1 MAIKVNYSVGM
12 AWSMAFA
19 SFLAETFALTAFTP
33 SGIDCKAECVNYL
46 ALRIKTLKG
55 RLPVKDK
62 ESESKGTEKHTST
75 IDWPAATGK
84 KSTLS
89 PFERL
94 FALVLRDYGDFID
107 YGLAKAVFS
116 GKAFIYVK
124 ADGKEE
130 KLLLPHDGT
139 VRDLWAWAHERAIEE
154 IVQAEA
160 KAKAKAEEKEKAKKE
175 KEAQPA

>member
-1 MAIKVNYSVGM
+1 MAIKVTYSVGM
-12 AWSMAFA
+12 SWSMAFS
-19 SFLAETFALTAFTP
+19 SFLAETFGLTAFTP
-33 SGIDCKAECVNYL
+33 SGIDCRAECMKHL

-75 IDWPAATGK
+75 IDWANAVGK

-94 FALVLRDYGDFID
+94 FALVLRDYGDYVD
-107 YGLAKAVFS
+107 LGVAKVIFTE
-116 GKAFIYVK
+116 KAFIYVK

-130 KLLLPHDGT
+130 KPLLPHDGT
-139 VRDLWAWAHERAIEE
+139 VRDLWAWSIARAIEE
-154 IVQAEA
+154 IAQAEA
-160 KAKAKAEEKEKAKKE
+160 KAKEAKET
-175 KEAQPA
+175 QPA

>member
-12 AWSMAFA
+12 SWSMAFA
-19 SFLAETFALTAFTP
+19 SFLAETFGLSAVTP
-33 SGIDCKAECVNYL
+33 SGIDCKAECVKHL

-55 RLPVKDK
+55 RLPTKEK
-62 ESESKGTEKHTST
+62 ESEAKGTEKHTST
-75 IDWPAATGK
+75 IDWANAVGK

-94 FALVLRDYGDFID
+94 FALVLRDYGDYVD
-107 YGLAKAVFS
+107 LGVAKVIFS
-116 GKAFIYVK
+116 ERAFIYVK

-154 IVQAEA
+154 IAKLEA
-160 KAKAKAEEKEKAKKE
+160 KAKAEAEEVKA
-175 KEAQPA
+175 

>member
-1 MAIKVNYSVGM
+1 MALKVNYPVGM
-12 AWSMAFA
+12 SWSLAFA
-19 SFLAETFALTAFTP
+19 SFLTETFGLTAVTP
-33 SGIDCKAECVNYL
+33 SGIDCRAECLKHL

-55 RLPVKDK
+55 RLPTKDK

-75 IDWPAATGK
+75 IDWANAVGK

-94 FALVLRDYGDFID
+94 FALVLRDYGDFVD

-116 GKAFIYVK
+116 DEAFIYVK

-130 KLLLPHDGT
+130 KPLLPHDGT

-154 IVQAEA
+154 IAKAEA
-160 KAKAKAEEKEKAKKE
+160 KAK
-175 KEAQPA
+175 EAQPA

>member
-1 MAIKVNYSVGM
+1 MAIKVTYSVGM
-12 AWSMAFA
+12 AWSLAFS
-19 SFLAETFALTAFTP
+19 SFLAETFGLAAVTP
-33 SGIDCKAECVNYL
+33 SGIDCKAVCVKYL

-75 IDWPAATGK
+75 IDWANAVGK

-94 FALVLRDYGDFID
+94 FALVLRDYGDYVD
-107 YGLAKAVFS
+107 LGVAKVIFTE
-116 GKAFIYVK
+116 KAFIYVK

-130 KLLLPHDGT
+130 KPLLPHDGT

-154 IVQAEA
+154 IAQAEA
-160 KAKAKAEEKEKAKKE
+160 KAK
-175 KEAQPA
+175 EAQPA

>member
-1 MAIKVNYSVGM
+1 MSRSSATVIMAIKVNYSVGM
-12 AWSMAFA
+12 SWSMAFS
-19 SFLAETFALTAFTP
+19 SFLAETFGLAAVTP
-33 SGIDCKAECVNYL
+33 SGIDCKAECMKHL

-75 IDWPAATGK
+75 IDWSLATGK

-94 FALVLRDYGDFID
+94 FALVLRDYGDFVD
-107 YGLAKAVFS
+107 YGLSKAVFS
-116 GKAFIYVK
+116 DKAFIYVK
-124 ADGKEE
+124 ADGKDE
-130 KLLLPHDGT
+130 KTLLPHDGT

-154 IVQAEA
+154 IAQAEA
-160 KAKAKAEEKEKAKKE
+160 KAK
-175 KEAQPA
+175 EAQPA

>member
-1 MAIKVNYSVGM
+1 MAIKVTYSVGM
-12 AWSMAFA
+12 AWSLAFS
-19 SFLAETFALTAFTP
+19 SFLAETFGLAAVTP
-33 SGIDCKAECVNYL
+33 SGIDCKAVCVKYL

-75 IDWPAATGK
+75 IDWANAVGK

-94 FALVLRDYGDFID
+94 FALVLRDYGDFVD

-116 GKAFIYVK
+116 DEAFIYVK

-130 KLLLPHDGT
+130 TPLLPHDGT

-154 IVQAEA
+154 IAQAEA
-160 KAKAKAEEKEKAKKE
+160 KAKEDKAKDAKEAKA
-175 KEAQPA
+175 KEAQTA

>member
-12 AWSMAFA
+12 AWSHSFA
-19 SFLAETFALTAFTP
+19 SFLAESFTLTAFTP
-33 SGIDCKAECVNYL
+33 SGIDCKAECVKHL

-94 FALVLRDYGDFID
+94 FALVLRDYGDFVD

-116 GKAFIYVK
+116 DKAFIYVK

-154 IVQAEA
+154 IEA
-160 KAKAKAEEKEKAKKE
+160 KAKKAAEEKEAKA
-175 KEAQPA
+175 KEAQTA

>member
-1 MAIKVNYSVGM
+1 MAIKVNYPVGM
-12 AWSMAFA
+12 SWSMAFS

-33 SGIDCKAECVNYL
+33 SGIDCRAECMKHL

-75 IDWPAATGK
+75 IDWSLATGK

-94 FALVLRDYGDFID
+94 FALVLRDYGDFVD
-107 YGLAKAVFS
+107 YGLSKAVFS
-116 GKAFIYVK
+116 DRAFIYVK

-130 KLLLPHDGT
+130 KTLLPHDGT
-139 VRDLWAWAHERAIEE
+139 VRDLWAWSIARAIEE
-154 IVQAEA
+154 IAQAEA
-160 KAKAKAEEKEKAKKE
+160 KAKEAKET
-175 KEAQPA
+175 QPA